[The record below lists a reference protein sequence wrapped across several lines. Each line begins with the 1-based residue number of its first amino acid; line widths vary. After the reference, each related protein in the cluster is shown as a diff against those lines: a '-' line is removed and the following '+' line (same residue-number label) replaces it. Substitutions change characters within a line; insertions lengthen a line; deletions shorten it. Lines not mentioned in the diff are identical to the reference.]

1 MYSILPACQSSSS
14 LCATCR
20 DLLLFKAESHLTHAM
35 QLTLPHHF
43 TPHTYFSPSFCF
55 ICGVLLKGI
64 IKQGQQCNGV
74 C

>member
-1 MYSILPACQSSSS
+1 
-14 LCATCR
+14 
-20 DLLLFKAESHLTHAM
+20 M